1 MSLRPCTLLLM
12 EDLSSSNDPDLN
24 ELLDD
29 DIEQMVMLL
38 ATNELEDRRNKRR
51 LGSKVGRLF
60 IP

>member
-1 MSLRPCTLLLM
+1 MLLM